1 MKRKIF
7 AILGYTALVAVV
19 LLMSQCESS
28 VTLTTPK
35 KDAQRIIALAK
46 GVESEEELKSIEK
59 LARKYEIAYER
70 MYNGAASLEFK
81 RLTNDALRE
90 ASQLCDEIHAKNDQL
105 NALKSEFAG
114 ALDML
119 DAAWSYEALTA
130 EKYAEAI
137 KKNELRIKKINAKI
151 KQAEA
156 EIQAYSDKLIEAG
169 YPADMLEE
177 LGKMKDGVTKY
188 ESMIKVVESESRI
201 LTIAYKLQGGEVAAE
216 PVVEVTLSE
225 EPTEPEASDGEK
237 YENPVSPAWGS
248 GSTIPVNN
256 IPANGMTVVE
266 EEDSSHTGANYRT
279 PSIIVGDRL

>member
-19 LLMSQCESS
+19 LLLSQCESR

-35 KDAQRIIALAK
+35 KDAQRIITMAQ
-46 GVESEEELKSIEK
+46 GIESEEELKSIEK

-90 ASQLCDEIHAKNDQL
+90 ASQICDDIH
-105 NALKSEFAG
+105 
-114 ALDML
+114 
-119 DAAWSYEALTA
+119 AAWSHEALTA
-130 EKYAEAI
+130 EEYEEAI
-137 KKNELRIKKINAKI
+137 KKNELRVKKINAKI

-177 LGKMKDGVTKY
+177 LGKMKEEVTKY
-188 ESMIKVVESESRI
+188 ESMIKVVENESRV
-201 LTIAYKLQGGEVAAE
+201 LTLTYKLHSGSASVESAEAEE
-216 PVVEVTLSE
+216 PVADE
-225 EPTEPEASDGEK
+225 EPTTEEPIEAVAE
-237 YENPVSPAWGS
+237 
-248 GSTIPVNN
+248 
-256 IPANGMTVVE
+256 
-266 EEDSSHTGANYRT
+266 
-279 PSIIVGDRL
+279 

>member
-19 LLMSQCESS
+19 LLLSQCESR
-28 VTLTTPK
+28 VTLTTPN
-35 KDAQRIIALAK
+35 KDAQRIITLAK

-105 NALKSEFAG
+105 NALKSEFVG

-119 DAAWSYEALTA
+119 DEAWSHEALTA
-130 EKYAEAI
+130 EEYAEAI
-137 KKNELRIKKINAKI
+137 KKNELRIKKINVKI

-156 EIQAYSDKLIEAG
+156 EIQAYSDKLIDAG

-188 ESMIKVVESESRI
+188 ESMIKVVENESRV
-201 LTIAYKLQGGEVAAE
+201 LTLTYRLQSGNASVESAE
-216 PVVEVTLSE
+216 PEEPVADE
-225 EPTEPEASDGEK
+225 EPTEEE
-237 YENPVSPAWGS
+237 PAEQ
-248 GSTIPVNN
+248 T
-256 IPANGMTVVE
+256 AE
-266 EEDSSHTGANYRT
+266 
-279 PSIIVGDRL
+279 

>member
-19 LLMSQCESS
+19 LLLSQCESR

-35 KDAQRIIALAK
+35 KDAQRIIAMAQ
-46 GVESEEELKSIEK
+46 GIESEEELKSIEK

-90 ASQLCDEIHAKNDQL
+90 ASQICDDIHAKNDAIQ
-105 NALKSEFAG
+105 ALKSEFTG
-114 ALDML
+114 TLDML
-119 DAAWSYEALTA
+119 DAAWSHEALTA
-130 EKYAEAI
+130 EEYEEAI
-137 KKNELRIKKINAKI
+137 KKNELRVKKINAKI

-177 LGKMKDGVTKY
+177 LGKMKEEVTKY
-188 ESMIKVVESESRI
+188 ESMIKVVENESRV
-201 LTIAYKLQGGEVAAE
+201 LTLTYKLHSGNASVESAEAEE
-216 PVVEVTLSE
+216 PVADE
-225 EPTEPEASDGEK
+225 EPTTEESTTEESTTEAVAE
-237 YENPVSPAWGS
+237 
-248 GSTIPVNN
+248 
-256 IPANGMTVVE
+256 
-266 EEDSSHTGANYRT
+266 
-279 PSIIVGDRL
+279 

>member
-19 LLMSQCESS
+19 LLMSQCESR

-119 DAAWSYEALTA
+119 DAAWSHEALTA

-201 LTIAYKLQGGEVAAE
+201 LTIAYKLQGGEVALENTEPAAE
-216 PVVEVTLSE
+216 PEEPTIDEPTTEQQPTTE
-225 EPTEPEASDGEK
+225 EPTE
-237 YENPVSPAWGS
+237 
-248 GSTIPVNN
+248 
-256 IPANGMTVVE
+256 
-266 EEDSSHTGANYRT
+266 
-279 PSIIVGDRL
+279 

>member
-19 LLMSQCESS
+19 LLLSQCESR

-35 KDAQRIIALAK
+35 KDAQRIIAMAQ

-59 LARKYEIAYER
+59 LARKYEIAYEH

-90 ASQLCDEIHAKNDQL
+90 ASQICDDIHAKNDAIQ
-105 NALKSEFAG
+105 ALKSEFTG
-114 ALDML
+114 TLDML
-119 DAAWSYEALTA
+119 DVAWSHEALTA
-130 EKYAEAI
+130 EEYEEAI
-137 KKNELRIKKINAKI
+137 KKNELRVKKINAKI

-177 LGKMKDGVTKY
+177 LGKMKEEVTKY
-188 ESMIKVVESESRI
+188 ESMIKVVENESRV
-201 LTIAYKLQGGEVAAE
+201 LTLTYKLHSGNASVESAEAEE
-216 PVVEVTLSE
+216 PVADEEPTTE
-225 EPTEPEASDGEK
+225 EPTEPVAE
-237 YENPVSPAWGS
+237 
-248 GSTIPVNN
+248 
-256 IPANGMTVVE
+256 
-266 EEDSSHTGANYRT
+266 
-279 PSIIVGDRL
+279 

>member
-7 AILGYTALVAVV
+7 AILGYTVLVAVV

-119 DAAWSYEALTA
+119 DEAWSHEALTA
-130 EKYAEAI
+130 EEYAEAI
-137 KKNELRIKKINAKI
+137 KKNELRIKKINVKI

-188 ESMIKVVESESRI
+188 ESMIKVVENESRV
-201 LTIAYKLQGGEVAAE
+201 LTLTYKLHSGNASVENAEPAAE
-216 PVVEVTLSE
+216 PEEPATDEPATEQQPTTE
-225 EPTEPEASDGEK
+225 EPTE
-237 YENPVSPAWGS
+237 
-248 GSTIPVNN
+248 
-256 IPANGMTVVE
+256 
-266 EEDSSHTGANYRT
+266 
-279 PSIIVGDRL
+279 

>member
-19 LLMSQCESS
+19 LLLSQCESR

-35 KDAQRIIALAK
+35 KDAQRIIAMAQ
-46 GVESEEELKSIEK
+46 GIESEEELKSIEK

-90 ASQLCDEIHAKNDQL
+90 ASQICDDIHAKNDAIQ
-105 NALKSEFAG
+105 ALKSEFTG
-114 ALDML
+114 TLDML
-119 DAAWSYEALTA
+119 DAAWSHEALTA
-130 EKYAEAI
+130 KEYEEAI
-137 KKNELRIKKINAKI
+137 KKNELRVKKINAKI

-177 LGKMKDGVTKY
+177 LGKMKEEVTKY
-188 ESMIKVVESESRI
+188 ESMIKVVENESRV
-201 LTIAYKLQGGEVAAE
+201 LTLAYKLHSGSASVESAE
-216 PVVEVTLSE
+216 SE
-225 EPTEPEASDGEK
+225 EPVADEEPTDEE
-237 YENPVSPAWGS
+237 PAEQ
-248 GSTIPVNN
+248 T
-256 IPANGMTVVE
+256 AE
-266 EEDSSHTGANYRT
+266 
-279 PSIIVGDRL
+279 

>member
-19 LLMSQCESS
+19 LLLSQCESR

-35 KDAQRIIALAK
+35 KDAQRIIAMAQ

-59 LARKYEIAYER
+59 LARKYEIAYEH

-90 ASQLCDEIHAKNDQL
+90 ASQICDDIHAKNDAIQ
-105 NALKSEFAG
+105 ALKSEFTG
-114 ALDML
+114 TLDML
-119 DAAWSYEALTA
+119 DAAWSHEALTA
-130 EKYAEAI
+130 EEYEEAI
-137 KKNELRIKKINAKI
+137 KKNELRVKKINAKI

-177 LGKMKDGVTKY
+177 LGKMKEEVTKY
-188 ESMIKVVESESRI
+188 ESMIKVVENESRV
-201 LTIAYKLQGGEVAAE
+201 LTLTYKLHSGNASVESAEAEE
-216 PVVEVTLSE
+216 PVADEEPTTE
-225 EPTEPEASDGEK
+225 EPTEPVAE
-237 YENPVSPAWGS
+237 
-248 GSTIPVNN
+248 
-256 IPANGMTVVE
+256 
-266 EEDSSHTGANYRT
+266 
-279 PSIIVGDRL
+279 

>member
-19 LLMSQCESS
+19 LLLSQCESR

-35 KDAQRIIALAK
+35 KDAQRIITMAQ
-46 GVESEEELKSIEK
+46 GIESEEELKSIEK

-90 ASQLCDEIHAKNDQL
+90 ASQICDDIHAKNDQL
-105 NALKSEFAG
+105 KALQSAFSG
-114 ALDML
+114 SLDML
-119 DAAWSYEALTA
+119 DAAWSHEALSA
-130 EKYAEAI
+130 EQYDEAI
-137 KKNELRIKKINAKI
+137 KKNELRVKKINAKI

-177 LGKMKDGVTKY
+177 LGKMKEEVTKY
-188 ESMIKVVESESRI
+188 ESMIKVVENESRV
-201 LTIAYKLQGGEVAAE
+201 LTLNYKLHSGNASVESAEAEE
-216 PVVEVTLSE
+216 PVADE
-225 EPTEPEASDGEK
+225 EPTDEEPAEQTAE
-237 YENPVSPAWGS
+237 
-248 GSTIPVNN
+248 
-256 IPANGMTVVE
+256 
-266 EEDSSHTGANYRT
+266 
-279 PSIIVGDRL
+279 

>member
-19 LLMSQCESS
+19 LLLSQCESR

-35 KDAQRIIALAK
+35 KDAQRIIAMAQ

-59 LARKYEIAYER
+59 LARKYEIAYEH

-90 ASQLCDEIHAKNDQL
+90 ASQICDDIHAKNDAIQ
-105 NALKSEFAG
+105 ALKSEFTG
-114 ALDML
+114 TLDML
-119 DAAWSYEALTA
+119 DAAWSHEALTA
-130 EKYAEAI
+130 EEYEEAI
-137 KKNELRIKKINAKI
+137 KKNELRVKKINAKI

-177 LGKMKDGVTKY
+177 LGKMKEEVTKY
-188 ESMIKVVESESRI
+188 ESMIKVVENESRV
-201 LTIAYKLQGGEVAAE
+201 LTLTYKLHSGNASVESAEAEE
-216 PVVEVTLSE
+216 PVADE
-225 EPTEPEASDGEK
+225 EPTTEEPTTEAVAE
-237 YENPVSPAWGS
+237 
-248 GSTIPVNN
+248 
-256 IPANGMTVVE
+256 
-266 EEDSSHTGANYRT
+266 
-279 PSIIVGDRL
+279 